1 MNGHRLMNWATFS
14 CKVATEMI
22 EKQAVTKLTY
32 TEKIKLSVHTSMCKT
47 CKAYGVES
55 ALIDEIIQKQQEI
68 KGSTTSKLSDGFKA
82 NLIQKLE
89 DKPE

>member
-1 MNGHRLMNWATFS
+1 
-14 CKVATEMI
+14 VATGII
-22 EKQAVTKLTY
+22 EKQAVTELTY

-55 ALIDEIIQKQQEI
+55 ALIDASIQKQQET
-68 KGSTTSKLSDGFKA
+68 KEPKTSQLSAEFKA

-89 DKPE
+89 SQSELD